1 MKKRRTNKMKKI
13 LIGIIGSL
21 LFTCVIFGEGKTEVS
36 ESKEKPKKENIKTST
51 EYRFSLK
58 SLELP

>member
-1 MKKRRTNKMKKI
+1 MKKI